1 MIKRTLHVK
10 LNEAKF
16 QDYLYTWREFCI
28 AIIIATIIILLSG
41 CAQLGI
47 VRAAV
52 DARGQEIADRV
63 LADTEFILC
72 RGITIG
78 AWGRRYGRD
87 ATLAEGWKTIC
98 GSDLL
103 LATPR

>member
-1 MIKRTLHVK
+1 MKP
-10 LNEAKF
+10 NEARF

-28 AIIIATIIILLSG
+28 ALIIATIIIVLSG
-41 CAQLGI
+41 CAQLDI

-52 DARGQEIADRV
+52 DAKGQEISDRI

-72 RGITIG
+72 KGIRIG
-78 AWGRRYGRD
+78 AWVRRYGRD
-87 ATLAEGWKTIC
+87 AALAEGWKTIC

-103 LATPR
+103 LSTPK